1 MNNFDFNSKV
11 VIEFYG
17 NGCLNCQLME
27 PIMREIKSALP
38 DIHFS
43 RINADTNLDL
53 VQRYQI
59 TSLPTLLMLRN
70 EQIVGKIVGVK
81 SSSTLYHQINT
92 TLNYA

>member
-1 MNNFDFNSKV
+1 
-11 VIEFYG
+11 
-17 NGCLNCQLME
+17 
-27 PIMREIKSALP
+27 MREIESALP

-81 SSSTLYHQINT
+81 SASTLYHQINT